1 MGGAATAVIAV
12 AREDGRVLG
21 SAVAVWFVS
30 EKQGRVCVSE
40 DDESKSKTRVIMSFP
55 HGCFLQRLEGPSCD
69 FREFLG

>member
-1 MGGAATAVIAV
+1 MGGTAAAVITV

-40 DDESKSKTRVIMSFP
+40 DDEVRACLV
-55 HGCFLQRLEGPSCD
+55 RLAK
-69 FREFLG
+69 L

>member
-1 MGGAATAVIAV
+1 MGGTAAAVITV

-40 DDESKSKTRVIMSFP
+40 DDEGPVCLE
-55 HGCFLQRLEGPSCD
+55 HLQPNPLLGP
-69 FREFLG
+69 LL